1 MNILPGLES
10 TSSALAAEKVRLDII
25 GQNIANAHTTRG
37 LDGKPY
43 ARQMVSFE
51 SKLMEV
57 GVKEDGSKIM
67 TIGVQVRSIE
77 SDKTVGALVY
87 NPTHPD
93 ADENWIILDG
103 EWEWW
108 IEGQGT
114 KKVFPN
120 DIIVVPKNVPHLI
133 TCVKGPGA
141 RYAITKPDVKH
152 IYTEE

>member
-67 TIGVQVRSIE
+67 TIGVQVKSIE
-77 SDKTVGALVY
+77 SDKTIGALVY

-93 ADENWIILDG
+93 ADEKGYVRL
-103 EWEWW
+103 
-108 IEGQGT
+108 
-114 KKVFPN
+114 PN
-120 DIIVVPKNVPHLI
+120 VNLTHEMVDMIAASRSYEANLQVVRTAKQMAQQALRI
-133 TCVKGPGA
+133 GK
-141 RYAITKPDVKH
+141 
-152 IYTEE
+152 